1 MANNIST
8 ELKNLIGFLKNW
20 YNEIV
25 VICFATLFMIL
36 HSYREIENFWISSFI
51 YFGIFPVLTI
61 LIFLRKNPLDFG
73 LRLGNYRLW
82 LPYVLIFLA
91 IAIPI
96 LYFTSDMSS
105 VQGYYRSGRNF
116 DLLKYA
122 LQMGVYMLGWE
133 FLFRGF
139 MLFGLKEKFKEGS
152 IIIQMIPFV
161 LLHFGKP
168 EIETISTIFTGL
180 LWGYICYRGK
190 SFWPAFI
197 MHIVVN
203 ISNKA
208 FVLGLV

>member
-190 SFWPAFI
+190 SFWPAYI
-197 MHIVVN
+197 MHMVIN

>member
-96 LYFTSDMSS
+96 LYFSSDMSS

>member
-1 MANNIST
+1 MANNILT

>member
-82 LPYVLIFLA
+82 LPYILIFLA

-105 VQGYYRSGRNF
+105 VQGYYRSHRNF

>member
-1 MANNIST
+1 
-8 ELKNLIGFLKNW
+8 
-20 YNEIV
+20 
-25 VICFATLFMIL
+25 
-36 HSYREIENFWISSFI
+36 
-51 YFGIFPVLTI
+51 
-61 LIFLRKNPLDFG
+61 
-73 LRLGNYRLW
+73 
-82 LPYVLIFLA
+82 
-91 IAIPI
+91 
-96 LYFTSDMSS
+96 MSS

-161 LLHFGKP
+161 LLHIGKP

-190 SFWPAFI
+190 SFWPAYI
-197 MHIVVN
+197 MHMVVN
-203 ISNKA
+203 VSNKA
-208 FVLGLV
+208 FVLGLL

>member
-190 SFWPAFI
+190 SFWPAYI

>member
-1 MANNIST
+1 MANIIST

-190 SFWPAFI
+190 SFWPAYI
-197 MHIVVN
+197 MHMVVN

>member
-8 ELKNLIGFLKNW
+8 ELKNLGGFLRNN

-25 VICFATLFMIL
+25 VISFATLFMIL
-36 HSYREIENFWISSFI
+36 NSYRQIENFWISSFV

-82 LPYVLIFLA
+82 IPYILIFLV

-96 LYFTSDMSS
+96 LYFSSDMSS
-105 VQGYYRSGRNF
+105 VQGYYRSHRNF

-122 LQMGVYMLGWE
+122 LQMGVYILGWE

-161 LLHFGKP
+161 LLHIGKP

-190 SFWPAFI
+190 SFWPAYI
-197 MHIVVN
+197 MHMVVN

>member
-1 MANNIST
+1 MVNNIST

>member
-1 MANNIST
+1 MANNILT

-161 LLHFGKP
+161 LLHIGKP

-190 SFWPAFI
+190 SFWPAYI
-197 MHIVVN
+197 VHIVVN
-203 ISNKA
+203 VANKV
-208 FVLGLV
+208 FVVGLV

>member
-190 SFWPAFI
+190 SFWPAYI
-197 MHIVVN
+197 MHMVVN

>member
-8 ELKNLIGFLKNW
+8 ELKNLGGFLRNY

-25 VICFATLFMIL
+25 VITFATLFMVL
-36 HSYREIENFWISSFI
+36 NSYRQIENFWISSFI
-51 YFGIFPVLTI
+51 YFGVFPVLTI

-73 LRLGNYRLW
+73 LRLGNYKLW
-82 LPYVLIFLA
+82 IPYVVIFLV
-91 IAIPI
+91 IVIPI
-96 LYFTSDMSS
+96 LYVSSDMSS

-139 MLFGLKEKFKEGS
+139 MLFGLQEKFKEGS

-161 LLHFGKP
+161 LLHIGKP
-168 EIETISTIFTGL
+168 EIESISTIFTGL

-190 SFWPAFI
+190 SFWPAYI
-197 MHIVVN
+197 MHMVVN
-203 ISNKA
+203 VSNKA

>member
-1 MANNIST
+1 MANIIST

-96 LYFTSDMSS
+96 LYFTSNMSS

>member
-105 VQGYYRSGRNF
+105 VQGYYRSHRNF

-203 ISNKA
+203 ISNKV
-208 FVLGLV
+208 FVVGLV

>member
-1 MANNIST
+1 MAINIST

-82 LPYVLIFLA
+82 LPYILIFLA

-105 VQGYYRSGRNF
+105 VQGYYRSHRNF
-116 DLLKYA
+116 DLLKYV

-190 SFWPAFI
+190 SFWPAYI

>member
-73 LRLGNYRLW
+73 LRLGNYKLW

-105 VQGYYRSGRNF
+105 VQGYYRSHRNF

-180 LWGYICYRGK
+180 LWGYIRYRGK
-190 SFWPAFI
+190 SFWPAYI

-203 ISNKA
+203 VANKV
-208 FVLGLV
+208 FVVGLV

>member
-8 ELKNLIGFLKNW
+8 ELKNVIGFLKNW

-36 HSYREIENFWISSFI
+36 HSYHEIENFWISSFI

-61 LIFLRKNPLDFG
+61 LIFLRRNPLDFG
-73 LRLGNYRLW
+73 LRLGNYKLW
-82 LPYVLIFLA
+82 IPYVLIFLA

-96 LYFTSDMSS
+96 LYVSSDMSS
-105 VQGYYRSGRNF
+105 VQGYYRSHRNF

-139 MLFGLKEKFKEGS
+139 MLFGLKDKFKEGS

-161 LLHFGKP
+161 LLHIGKP

-190 SFWPAFI
+190 SFWPAYI
-197 MHIVVN
+197 MHMVVN
-203 ISNKA
+203 VSNKA
-208 FVLGLV
+208 FVLGLL

>member
-8 ELKNLIGFLKNW
+8 ELKNLIGFLRNN

-36 HSYREIENFWISSFI
+36 HNYREIENFWISSFI

-73 LRLGNYRLW
+73 LRLGNYKLW

-96 LYFTSDMSS
+96 LYVSSDMSS

-139 MLFGLKEKFKEGS
+139 MLFGLKDKFKEGS

-190 SFWPAFI
+190 SFWPAYI

>member
-105 VQGYYRSGRNF
+105 VQGYYRSHRNF
-116 DLLKYA
+116 DLLKYV

-190 SFWPAFI
+190 SFWPAYI

>member
-139 MLFGLKEKFKEGS
+139 MLFGLKDKFKEGS

>member
-190 SFWPAFI
+190 SFWPAYI
-197 MHIVVN
+197 MHMVVN
-203 ISNKA
+203 VSNKA
-208 FVLGLV
+208 FVLGLL

>member
-8 ELKNLIGFLKNW
+8 ELKILVGFLRNN

-82 LPYVLIFLA
+82 LPYILIFLA

-105 VQGYYRSGRNF
+105 VQGYYRSHRNF
-116 DLLKYA
+116 DLLKYV

-190 SFWPAFI
+190 SFWPAYI